1 MINVVDVERIQDG
14 SDFVAEAGDVVGAVV
29 DTVVEMVPAYDRIG
43 YAGTTEPV
51 EVAVVERGG
60 FDPIAQGV

>member
-1 MINVVDVERIQDG
+1 MTDTLDEMHDG
-14 SDFVAEAGDVVGAVV
+14 SDFLAPQIGGVMDAVIESAV
-29 DTVVEMVPAYDRIG
+29 RFDPIG

-51 EVAVVERGG
+51 EVVDIKQAG